1 MKVHFIGIGG
11 ISMSGLAFI
20 CLNLGYKVSGS
31 DSASSYMTD
40 KLTANGANIFI
51 GHSASNIDNSYDLVV
66 YTAAIRADNEELL
79 AAQSNN
85 IKTIDRAHFLGDL
98 MKKYDNSIAISG
110 THGKTS
116 TTSMLSTI
124 YNYASLNPT
133 ILVGGNLNIINGN
146 VQVGDSEYFITEA
159 CEYVDSF
166 LSFYPKYEIILNIE
180 ADHLDYFKD
189 INHIINSFERFAS
202 NLKPDGK
209 IIANG
214 DDENVR
220 KALENFK
227 NVVYFGSNLNNDFI
241 ITNISL
247 NNDFSSFELKNGDT
261 NLGEFK
267 IQTHGIHNI
276 FNSTSAIICSY
287 IDGIDIDSI
296 KNAIWTYTGVGR
308 RFEFKGEKS
317 GIRIYDDYA
326 HHPSEIKATLSA
338 IKPIE
343 KNNLFVVFQPH
354 TFTRTKLLLD
364 EFSSSFQDCDYIIIS
379 DIYASREK
387 DTGLIHSKNLVDKI
401 KEHRDNVYYLGTF
414 DEIINFLTSKLNNN
428 DILVTMGAGNINQ
441 LAEKIIDIL

>member
-20 CLNLGYKVSGS
+20 CLNLGYEVSGS
-31 DSASSYMTD
+31 DSTSSYMTD
-40 KLTANGANIFI
+40 KLADSGAKIFL
-51 GHSASNIDNSYDLVV
+51 GHSASNIDPSYDLVV
-66 YTAAIRADNEELL
+66 YTAAIRPDNEELL
-79 AAQSNN
+79 SAKYKQ

-124 YNYASLNPT
+124 YNYAQLDPT
-133 ILVGGNLNIINGN
+133 ILVGGNLSVINGN

-202 NLKPDGK
+202 NLKPNGK

-214 DDENVR
+214 DDLNVR
-220 KALENFK
+220 EALSNFD
-227 NVVYFGSNLNNDFI
+227 NVIYFGETQHNDFI
-241 ITNISL
+241 IYDIDL
-247 NNDFSSFELKNGDT
+247 NNSFTSFKLKNSNDD
-261 NLGEFK
+261 LGEFK
-267 IQTHGIHNI
+267 IQTHGIHNV
-276 FNSTSAIICSY
+276 FNSASAIICAY
-287 IDGIDIDSI
+287 IDNLDLEVI
-296 KNAIWTYTGVGR
+296 KNAIWAYNGVGR

-354 TFTRTKLLLD
+354 TFTRTKLLLE
-364 EFSSSFQDCDYIIIS
+364 EFSSSFQECDCIIIS

-387 DTGLIHSKNLVDKI
+387 DTGLIHSKALVDKI
-401 KEHRDNVYYLGTF
+401 KEHRGNVHYLGSF
-414 DEIINFLTSKLNNN
+414 DEILEFLTKKLSKN

-441 LAEKIIDIL
+441 LAEKLITTL

>member
-20 CLNLGYKVSGS
+20 CLNLGYEVSGS
-31 DSASSYMTD
+31 DSSSNYMTD
-40 KLTANGANIFI
+40 KLSGSGAKVFL
-51 GHSASNIDNSYDLVV
+51 GHSASNIDPSYDLVV
-66 YTAAIRADNEELL
+66 YTAAISSDNEELL
-79 AAQSNN
+79 AAKNNN
-85 IKTIDRAHFLGDL
+85 INTIDRAHFLGDL
-98 MKKYDNSIAISG
+98 MRKYDNSIAISG

-116 TTSMLSTI
+116 TTSMISTI
-124 YNYASLNPT
+124 YNYAKLDPT
-133 ILVGGNLNIINGN
+133 ILVGGNLSVINGN

-202 NLKPDGK
+202 NLKPKGK

-214 DDENVR
+214 DDFNVR
-220 KALENFK
+220 KALANFD
-227 NVVYFGSNLNNDFI
+227 NVIYFGEDRHNDFI
-241 ITNISL
+241 ISNISL
-247 NNDFSSFELKNGDT
+247 NNDFTLFEINSSKDK
-261 NLGEFK
+261 LGEFR
-267 IQTHGIHNI
+267 IQTHGIHNV
-276 FNSTSAIICSY
+276 FNSASAIICSY
-287 IDGIDIDSI
+287 IDGISLETI
-296 KNAIWTYTGVGR
+296 KNAIWAYTGVGR

-343 KNNLFVVFQPH
+343 KNNLVVVFQPH
-354 TFTRTKLLLD
+354 TFTRTKLLLED
-364 EFSSSFQDCDYIIIS
+364 FSSSFQDCDCIIIS

-387 DTGLIHSKNLVDKI
+387 DTGLIHAKTLVEKI
-401 KEHRDNVYYLGTF
+401 KEHRDNVYYLGNF
-414 DEIINFLTSKLNNN
+414 DEIIEFLTKKLGKN

-441 LAEKIIDIL
+441 LAEKLITTL